1 MFYKGEPAMSQIVYQ
16 HVVFR
21 NI

>member
-1 MFYKGEPAMSQIVYQ
+1 MSQIVYQ